1 MPTSSDSTLGS
12 GYKQSSR
19 APVFPPGPVR
29 SIESQLKFRELYDYV
44 AAGQESLKELRMDL
58 SHLESNPGSS
68 QHLKSASERLGNMCI
83 DADSWGFDSI
93 YEIALGLQMLLLDGG
108 WKEQKNDFWEAL
120 NRGLAMIA
128 ALLEQCEN
136 NFRWKLAITDTIEF
150 IKQAGRN

>member
-29 SIESQLKFRELYDYV
+29 SIESQLKLRELYDYV

-58 SHLESNPGSS
+58 SQLESNPGASES
-68 QHLKSASERLGNMCI
+68 LKSASERLGNMCV

-108 WKEQKNDFWEAL
+108 WKEQNNDFWEAL
-120 NRGLAMIA
+120 NRGMSMLS
-128 ALLEQCEN
+128 ALLGQCEN
-136 NFRWKLAITDTIEF
+136 NFRWKLAIADTVEC
-150 IKQAGRN
+150 IKRAGRN